1 MYENHTYLSH
11 FSSVYGTFV
20 YKGQPSEPEIPGS
33 NPGGPATDLKF
44 PIILFDLG
52 ENFNVKMHDLN
63 F

>member
-1 MYENHTYLSH
+1 MIKDEKRARGLAWI
-11 FSSVYGTFV
+11 GCR
-20 YKGQPSEPEIPGS
+20 PPEPEIPGS